1 MEKDEVYLKGMEAFS
16 EDKFEDAIKYLRQ
29 AAELDPDF
37 GDAYNAL
44 AMACYHHGDFDG
56 SIQASKRLTELEPE
70 NILGW
75 TSLSMAYQRK
85 GMIAEAEAAGAKAKA
100 LGFKDTF
107 GKSRTE
113 R

>member
-1 MEKDEVYLKGMEAFS
+1 MDKDDFYLKGMEAFS
-16 EDKFEDAIKYLRQ
+16 EDRFGDAVTYLRQ
-29 AAELDPDF
+29 ATELDADF
-37 GDAYNAL
+37 ADAYHAL
-44 AMACYHHGDFDG
+44 AMACYHDGDFDG

-85 GMIAEAEAAGAKAKA
+85 GMIAEAESAGGRAKA
-100 LGFKDTF
+100 LGFKDPF
-107 GKSRTE
+107 GKSKTE